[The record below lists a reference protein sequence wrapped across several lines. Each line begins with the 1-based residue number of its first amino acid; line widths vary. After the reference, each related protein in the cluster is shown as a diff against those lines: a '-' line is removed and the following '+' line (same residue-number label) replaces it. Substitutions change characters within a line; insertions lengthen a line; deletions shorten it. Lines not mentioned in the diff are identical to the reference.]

1 MIYCRIWHCRPSKK
15 TAEYSSFKGYD
26 DSGSFEKRKFWRT
39 STTDISEENFSTFY
53 SHHRFIYV
61 VVNIPHNFHFD
72 NSIAN
77 KNIIRRYNFRLRFV
91 RTSEGK
97 DVEKVS
103 IVSPRKRTIKLH
115 ICCLWLVSSLWKEFH
130 ALEDDVSISIV
141 FAFPSSTFLTY
152 RWVVRHHQL
161 SPRCNDK
168 LNQAWTES

>member
-1 MIYCRIWHCRPSKK
+1 MIYCRIWHCRLSKR

-26 DSGSFEKRKFWRT
+26 GSGSLEKGKFWRT
-39 STTDISEENFSTFY
+39 STTDISEDNFSTFY
-53 SHHRFIYV
+53 SHHRFINL
-61 VVNIPHNFHFD
+61 VVNMPNNFHFE

-77 KNIIRRYNFRLRFV
+77 KYIIRWYDFRLRFV
-91 RTSEGK
+91 RTSEEK

-103 IVSPRKRTIKLH
+103 IFPPRKRTIKLH

-130 ALEDDVSISIV
+130 ALEDDDFISIV